1 MFARTLAIALLL
13 PVAAAASETPAPAC
27 ETPEHRAFDFWVGD
41 WEVYANDQRAGTN
54 RIEKT
59 LDGCALT
66 EHWRGA
72 SGVEGRS
79 VNAWD
84 AASGQWRQLWVA
96 TRGNVLLL
104 AGGVIGEAMVLEG
117 EQANAA
123 TGRPQRQRISWTRN
137 GDGVRQLWQTS
148 DDDGASW
155 TVAFD
160 GRYRRVAPER
170 ASP

>member
-1 MFARTLAIALLL
+1 MHLSTFILVAAVGCAGT
-13 PVAAAASETPAPAC
+13 AAAAPGC
-27 ETPEHRAFDFWVGD
+27 DTPEHRAFDFWLGD
-41 WEVYANDQRAGTN
+41 WEVYANDRRAGTN

-66 EHWRGA
+66 EHWLGA

-84 AASGQWRQLWVA
+84 AANRRWRQFWVA

-104 AGGVIGEAMVLEG
+104 EGGVVDGAMVMEG
-117 EQANAA
+117 VQRSAK
-123 TGRPQRQRISWTRN
+123 TGKPQRQRIAWTR
-137 GDGVRQLWQTS
+137 GDDGSVRQLWETS

-155 TVAFD
+155 QVSFD
-160 GRYRRVAPER
+160 GRYRPVDAER
-170 ASP
+170 SAR